1 VKAGRYDQH
10 ELRGRVAATVFHSLV
25 LTEEGGLALTPK
37 LSRMLKD
44 PALSGTSVF
53 TALESEYRTYRKAVD
68 RFHTNLEN
76 YIEALGTVF
85 AKAGSA
91 SLPEVA
97 SVNLARKTNP
107 LKAQTKP
114 LSKREAQI
122 LQLIAE
128 GHGTKQA
135 AEQMGIAFKT
145 AVGHRSKLMSKLGI
159 HDVVRLT
166 RYAIR
171 NGLIEP

>member
-1 VKAGRYDQH
+1 M
-10 ELRGRVAATVFHSLV
+10 
-25 LTEEGGLALTPK
+25 TPK
-37 LSRMLKD
+37 PSRIVKD
-44 PALSGTSVF
+44 PALSGKPLL
-53 TALESEYRTYRKAVD
+53 TALEAEYRTYRKAVD
-68 RFHTNLEN
+68 RFHTTLEN
-76 YIEALGTVF
+76 YIAALRTVF
-85 AKAGSA
+85 TKAESA
-91 SLPEVA
+91 SLSDVA
-97 SVNLARKTNP
+97 SSNLARKTNP
-107 LKAQTKP
+107 LKPENKP

>member
-1 VKAGRYDQH
+1 M
-10 ELRGRVAATVFHSLV
+10 
-25 LTEEGGLALTPK
+25 TPR
-37 LSRMLKD
+37 LSRAAKD
-44 PALSGTSVF
+44 PVLSIASMLSALQAEHRS
-53 TALESEYRTYRKAVD
+53 YRKAAD
-68 RFHTNLEN
+68 RFHASLEN
-76 YIEALGTVF
+76 HFETLRRVIAEAESSAHGE
-85 AKAGSA
+85 AAGSGA
-91 SLPEVA
+91 
-97 SVNLARKTNP
+97 ARKANP
-107 LKAQTKP
+107 AIPESKA
-114 LSKREAQI
+114 LSKREMQI

-135 AEQMGIAFKT
+135 AEAMGIAFKT

>member
-1 VKAGRYDQH
+1 M
-10 ELRGRVAATVFHSLV
+10 
-25 LTEEGGLALTPK
+25 TPK
-37 LSRMLKD
+37 LSRMVND
-44 PALSGTSVF
+44 PALSGASLL
-53 TALESEYRTYRKAVD
+53 TALEAEYRTYRKAVD
-68 RFHTNLEN
+68 RFHTSLEN
-76 YIEALGTVF
+76 YIEVLRTVF
-85 AKAGSA
+85 AKAESA
-91 SLPEVA
+91 SVPDFA
-97 SVNLARKTNP
+97 SSHAARKPNP
-107 LKAQTKP
+107 LKAQNKP

-159 HDVVRLT
+159 HDVVRLI